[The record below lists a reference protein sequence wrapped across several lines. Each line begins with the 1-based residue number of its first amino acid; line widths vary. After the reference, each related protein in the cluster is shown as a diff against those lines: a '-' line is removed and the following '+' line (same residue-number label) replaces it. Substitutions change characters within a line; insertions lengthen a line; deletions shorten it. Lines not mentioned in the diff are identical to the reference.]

1 MAQMKK
7 IQELVAD
14 LGWETDR
21 MSRSGVETWEQLCT
35 LVGVDTS
42 PATEEEIA
50 AFEAEMKKRYSNNPN
65 ITMEEIAAEEEMKKN
80 G

>member
-21 MSRSGVETWEQLCT
+21 MSRGGVETWEQLCT

-42 PATEEEIA
+42 PATEEELAALEKEIKRGRA
-50 AFEAEMKKRYSNNPN
+50 AFKA
-65 ITMEEIAAEEEMKKN
+65 EMKKN